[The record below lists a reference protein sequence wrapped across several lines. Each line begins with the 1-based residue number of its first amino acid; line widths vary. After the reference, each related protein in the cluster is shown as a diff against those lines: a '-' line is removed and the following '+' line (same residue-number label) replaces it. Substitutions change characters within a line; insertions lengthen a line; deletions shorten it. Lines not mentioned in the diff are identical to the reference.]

1 MSSGE
6 GPNPILLGLTE
17 AAAIAA
23 PLYWASTDASTAST
37 QVTQA
42 TELTLIRVNAPF
54 SSRAQPRLLSCWR
67 AAL

>member
-42 TELTLIRVNAPF
+42 TE
-54 SSRAQPRLLSCWR
+54 
-67 AAL
+67 